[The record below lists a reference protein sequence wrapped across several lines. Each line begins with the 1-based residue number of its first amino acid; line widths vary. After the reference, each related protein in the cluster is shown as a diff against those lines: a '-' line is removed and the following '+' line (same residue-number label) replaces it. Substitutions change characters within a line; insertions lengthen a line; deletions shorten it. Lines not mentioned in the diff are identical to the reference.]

1 VLIQLSSKRLLI
13 DSFAQHTAKALGL
26 NSVVTWV
33 ANNPKQ
39 LGYENNINILANPET
54 VVPELKGSVFSKYQI
69 DGNLI
74 EFPYNSESEI
84 FNVEE
89 IINAIREVE

>member
-1 VLIQLSSKRLLI
+1 MSSKRLFI
-13 DSFAQHTAKALGL
+13 DSFGQHTAKALGL

-33 ANNPKQ
+33 ANKPSQ
-39 LGYENNINILANPET
+39 FGYDNNINIEPNAET
-54 VVPELKGSVFSKYQI
+54 VSPELKGSVFSKYQI

-84 FNVEE
+84 FDFEE
-89 IINAIREVE
+89 IVNAIREVE